1 MMPLRQLVASKL
13 ADFPGEFMLF
23 GQYQR
28 LPAARPSFEAH
39 KTAALLAMSKAFS
52 DKQAS
57 LQSPPD
63 PSLISIKS
71 WQYGL
76 TDAGDTSAAA
86 RSFRDGLFLRLQS
99 YPGDYIDS
107 TRWRTYLEAFEHP
120 QRWMTLGCD
129 AEDEG
134 WTVEANAC
142 FAAARWLD
150 PASEDQIAEITGRRS
165 PELPARLLRQP
176 DSSYPAQ
183 TFDRRHWL
191 AWDMKNYG
199 RLDLPTLLRWE
210 CDRNFSVRTRIY
222 RSLGQRPHP
231 ASIQALHEG
240 IHDPHPFARAQAVRA
255 LGWCAD
261 PTFVERL
268 DELAV
273 VDPNPEVR
281 RGAAKANQRIHGF
294 WRFYGEWNDIIGS
307 AARMREVARTLID
320 EGLPAFAYDLVVE
333 FGMYDDDDLDVL
345 FAGVNAP
352 VHEREQSDQKAND
365 RARYGH
371 WFHAAKQIE
380 ASPEPPVEPERARAD
395 IAEPGAIGFDARR
408 TVRRLGIGSIAERRA
423 RAPEWFG
430 DPRG

>member
-1 MMPLRQLVASKL
+1 MTPLRQLIANKL
-13 ADFPGEFMLF
+13 ADYPGEFMLF

-28 LPAARPSFEAH
+28 LPTARPSFAAH
-39 KTAALLAMSKAFS
+39 KAEALLAMSKAFT
-52 DKQAS
+52 DKQRS
-57 LQSPPD
+57 LQSQPD
-63 PSLISIKS
+63 PSLITIKS

-76 TDAGDTSAAA
+76 TNAGDTSAAA
-86 RSFRDGLFLRLQS
+86 RGFNDGLYLRLQS

-107 TRWRTYLEAFEHP
+107 TRWRTYLDALERP
-120 QRWMTLGCD
+120 QRWLELGSD
-129 AEDEG
+129 AEDDG

-150 PASEDQIAEITGRRS
+150 PSVEGEIAEVSKRRS
-165 PELPARLLRQP
+165 PELPARLLQQP

-183 TFDRRHWL
+183 PFAKRHWL

-240 IHDPHPFARAQAVRA
+240 TNDPHPFARAQAVRA

-261 PTFVERL
+261 PTFIERL
-268 DELAV
+268 AELATL
-273 VDPNPEVR
+273 DDDPEVR
-281 RGAAKANQRIHGF
+281 RSAGKASQRIRGF
-294 WRFYGEWNDIIGS
+294 WRFYGEWNDIAGS
-307 AARMREVARTLID
+307 AARTREVARVLVD
-320 EGLPAFAYDLVVE
+320 EGLPAFA
-333 FGMYDDDDLDVL
+333 FDVL
-345 FAGVNAP
+345 LAFGHDGTDEEALVEALEAQAL
-352 VHEREQSDQKAND
+352 EREQPEDWAND
-365 RARYGH
+365 RSSYASWFAEAR
-371 WFHAAKQIE
+371 QIE
-380 ASPEPPVEPERARAD
+380 ASPEPNV
-395 IAEPGAIGFDARR
+395 EPGAAGFEARR
-408 TVRRLGIGSIAERRA
+408 TRRRLGLGSIVERRA